1 MPVADATNDP
11 APTESDEAAERTHD
25 GNAHADHVETGEQ
38 TRGALQKWGA
48 NSPGSNAIPATGES
62 PPSEE
67 GDKLPNES

>member
-1 MPVADATNDP
+1 MTDQSN
-11 APTESDEAAERTHD
+11 APDETTPDEAAKRTHD

-38 TRGALQKWGA
+38 TRGATQRWGA

-67 GDKLPNES
+67 SDELPNESE